1 MFFITYLRRELRR
14 RMRQAVFIAL
24 GLALGVGLVVTVA
37 AASAGVNKAQSG
49 VLSALYG
56 VGTDVT
62 VTGNAPPPHY
72 SSAGSTQ
79 PAKATPP
86 PSKNG
91 QTLQISPGGGAQ
103 ICDNGHC
110 VNAAGHTY
118 DRLVPPYQEP
128 INASTVA
135 AVARLHDVAAAAGV
149 LTLVDSAIT
158 YPATSAGSPQLAT
171 FTVDGVGTGHTPV
184 GPLAA
189 ATISSGHFFTP
200 ADSHADVAV
209 VDSGYA
215 ASNNLKIGSTITIK
229 QVRFTVIG
237 IVTQPQGTSPPDVYI
252 PLARAQTLASATKN
266 LGGSVANTVNLI
278 YVAAASAADIPAVQ
292 HEISRRLPSDIVTAA
307 GSLARQVTGSVS
319 SAAKL
324 TSDLGKWVSVLV
336 LIAAFAMASLLTMAA
351 VARRA
356 AEFGTLKALG
366 WPTRRIIAQVLG
378 ESLAIGIAGAA
389 AGVGLGYAGAAIIAA
404 VAPSLSAT
412 APSSTIGSMQ
422 QVVQAGGTALGNRTV
437 VVPLSPSITIG
448 VIVLAVILAMA
459 GGLLAGALGSWRIAR
474 LRPAG
479 ALTLVA

>member
-14 RMRQAVFIAL
+14 RRRQAVFIAL

-56 VGTDVT
+56 VGTDIT

-79 PAKATPP
+79 PAKATP

-110 VNAAGHTY
+110 VNAAGRTY

-128 INASTVA
+128 ISASTVA
-135 AVARLHDVAAAAGV
+135 AVARLHDVAAATGV
-149 LTLVDSAIT
+149 LTLVDGAIT
-158 YPATSAGSPQLAT
+158 YPATSVGSPQLAT

-189 ATISSGHFFTP
+189 ATISSGHFFTA

-215 ASNNLKIGSTITIK
+215 ASSNLKTGSTITIN

-237 IVTQPQGTSPPDVYI
+237 IVTQPQDTSPPDVYI
-252 PLARAQTLASATKN
+252 PLARAQTLATATKN

-278 YVAAASAADIPAVQ
+278 YVAAASAADIPVVQ
-292 HEISRRLPSDIVTAA
+292 HEISRRLPGDIVTAA
-307 GSLARQVTGSVS
+307 GGLASQVTGSVS
-319 SAAKL
+319 SAARL

-336 LIAAFAMASLLTMAA
+336 LIAAFAVASLLTMAA

-378 ESLAIGIAGAA
+378 ESLATGIAGAA
-389 AGVGLGYAGAAIIAA
+389 AGIGLGFAGAAIIAA
-404 VAPSLSAT
+404 VAPRLSAT

-422 QVVQAGGTALGNRTV
+422 QVIQAGGTALGNRTV

-479 ALTLVA
+479 ALTLAA